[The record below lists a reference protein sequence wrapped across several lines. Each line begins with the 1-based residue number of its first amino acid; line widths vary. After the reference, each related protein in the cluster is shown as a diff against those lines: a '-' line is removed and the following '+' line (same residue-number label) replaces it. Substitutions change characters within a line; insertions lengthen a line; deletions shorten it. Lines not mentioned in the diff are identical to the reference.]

1 MAKGIDTN
9 ITIIRIDPATQAV
22 ARMRQKFGSNNAQVV
37 RDVQKLVK
45 AKDIDLRQLQV
56 IEEKRLTKTGFSPTT
71 RKEVTEDLG
80 GTPLVVAAGG
90 GKEENVVG
98 WRLLG
103 CEDTMGIGI
112 LFGQGVGGG
121 MVDCPVDLEWVK
133 RRLRWIPGETDAEI
147 AARAEAYV
155 ASQSI
160 LPGTGLHDVFLRTVD
175 MGPFQAGD
183 STMWL
188 GEADSVM
195 AGVMLEADLT
205 DGPSEGRR
213 LTRFGDAVRDVVVRN
228 AAA

>member
-9 ITIIRIDPATQAV
+9 ITIIRIDPATQAI
-22 ARMRQKFGSNNAQVV
+22 ARMRQKFGSNNDRVV
-37 RDVQKLVK
+37 RDVQKLVR

-56 IEEKRLTKTGFSPTT
+56 IEETRLTKTGFSPVT
-71 RKEVTEDLG
+71 REQVTEDKG
-80 GTPLVVAAGG
+80 GTPLIVAAGAN
-90 GKEENVVG
+90 KEENIVG

-112 LFGQGVGGG
+112 LFGQGIGGG

-155 ASQSI
+155 AS
-160 LPGTGLHDVFLRTVD
+160 TGMIPSSATGQALITALD

-183 STMWL
+183 STMWVNS
-188 GEADSVM
+188 EYADIAHHLMES
-195 AGVMLEADLT
+195 DLT
-205 DGPSEGRR
+205 DGPTQGRR
-213 LTRFGDAVRDVVVRN
+213 LTRFGDAVRAVLVQD